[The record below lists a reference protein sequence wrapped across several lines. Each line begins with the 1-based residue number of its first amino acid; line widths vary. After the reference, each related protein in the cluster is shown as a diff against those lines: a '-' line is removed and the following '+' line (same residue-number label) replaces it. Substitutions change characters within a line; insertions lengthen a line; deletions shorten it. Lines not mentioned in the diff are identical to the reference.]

1 MQGASETIPR
11 TLSVNFV
18 FSAPKGKE
26 SDLQPMKG
34 TTLTDIS
41 DSGIKLYLHV
51 QCWALFLC
59 IVTVIV
65 SWEIILRFSL
75 FRPFSLAPFKINWV
89 AESRKF
95 LFAESQILRFGIWD
109 SAQGI
114 QIPEFT
120 LRWWGIRNP
129 WLSSIAI
136 RGSIGSIQVL
146 KNCPPTPPLSQLFV
160 LSKK

>member
-75 FRPFSLAPFKINWV
+75 FRSFSLAPFKINGV

-114 QIPEFT
+114 QIPKFT
-120 LRWWGIRNP
+120 FRWWGIRNP

-136 RGSIGSIQVL
+136 HESIGSIQVL

>member
-41 DSGIKLYLHV
+41 DSGKLYL

-59 IVTVIV
+59 IVTVRV
-65 SWEIILRFSL
+65 SWEIIQRFSR
-75 FRPFSLAPFKINWV
+75 FRRFSLAPFKINCV
-89 AESRKF
+89 PQSLKL
-95 LFAESQILRFGIWD
+95 LFAESQILRFGIRD
-109 SAQGI
+109 SAQVI

-120 LRWWGIRNP
+120 
-129 WLSSIAI
+129 
-136 RGSIGSIQVL
+136 
-146 KNCPPTPPLSQLFV
+146 
-160 LSKK
+160 